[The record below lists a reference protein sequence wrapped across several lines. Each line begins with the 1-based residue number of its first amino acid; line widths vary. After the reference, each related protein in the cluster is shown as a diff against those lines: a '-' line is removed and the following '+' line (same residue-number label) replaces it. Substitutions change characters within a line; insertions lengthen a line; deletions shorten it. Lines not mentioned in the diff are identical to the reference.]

1 MSHCAAD
8 LLPWYSLQI
17 HSDHVAK
24 PSWSQ
29 MSGHVVR
36 VTESPNHM
44 CESSCTSV
52 ASSGIRSN
60 TGLVCV
66 SSE

>member
-1 MSHCAAD
+1 
-8 LLPWYSLQI
+8 
-17 HSDHVAK
+17 
-24 PSWSQ
+24 
-29 MSGHVVR
+29 MSGHCVS

-60 TGLVCV
+60 TGFVCV

>member
-1 MSHCAAD
+1 
-8 LLPWYSLQI
+8 
-17 HSDHVAK
+17 
-24 PSWSQ
+24 
-29 MSGHVVR
+29 MSGHVVS

-52 ASSGIRSN
+52 ASSG
-60 TGLVCV
+60 TYGKFGFVCV